1 MRSDGRAGVKGA
13 QARWDVVVEQVA
25 PVVVS
30 LVVVVVASVLV
41 IRLRFWGYDQEE
53 KMVERHYPVGAP
65 QVR

>member
-1 MRSDGRAGVKGA
+1 MGA
-13 QARWDVVVEQVA
+13 QARWDVVVEQVAPVVEQVA

-65 QVR
+65 QVRWG